1 MKKELVTSLLVAV
14 SMGVGV
20 LGTNIYYDNVNSQP
34 KTQIEQDQ
42 DKKEIKDAAKENK
55 KENKETKEETAKTD
69 KESKQVIENKGTKE
83 TTKTDKESKQVIKN
97 TETKETAKTNTNT
110 SQTTTENKE
119 TNKSDSKNKTQQSN
133 NSNEVKNNYNITEYV
148 VCPGCNMEFKKSDL
162 SKKWNGYCLRCYI
175 KYCMPE
181 KTPDDYDEPVGD
193 YWQIDPNNPNRV
205 ANTNSG
211 SGNSSGSGD
220 SFRSTLQ
227 IQDFV
232 E

>member
-42 DKKEIKDAAKENK
+42 DKQEIKDAAKENK
-55 KENKETKEETAKTD
+55 KEKEEKEVKEETTTNKD
-69 KESKQVIENKGTKE
+69 KNS
-83 TTKTDKESKQVIKN
+83 DKESKQVIKN
-97 TETKETAKTNTNT
+97 TETKETAKTNTNN
-110 SQTTTENKE
+110 SQSKTEVKE
-119 TNKSDSKNKTQQSN
+119 TNKSDSNNKTQQPTKSN
-133 NSNEVKNNYNITEYV
+133 GNIIRCNECGKLMDGEGRYGLCNS
-148 VCPGCNMEFKKSDL
+148 C
-162 SKKWNGYCLRCYI
+162 WI
-175 KYCMPE
+175 KACMPE
-181 KTPDDYDEPVGD
+181 ETPDNYDEPVGD

-205 ANTNSG
+205 TNTNSG

>member
-55 KENKETKEETAKTD
+55 KENKETKEETEKTD
-69 KESKQVIENKGTKE
+69 KESKQVIENKETKE
-83 TTKTDKESKQVIKN
+83 TTKTD
-97 TETKETAKTNTNT
+97 TNT
-110 SQTTTENKE
+110 SKTTTENKE
-119 TNKSDSKNKTQQSN
+119 SFTCPYCGKKMEEVYPDNYYCTNPYCSNCINNEDRKNYESTD
-133 NSNEVKNNYNITEYV
+133 E
-148 VCPGCNMEFKKSDL
+148 GA
-162 SKKWNGYCLRCYI
+162 
-175 KYCMPE
+175 
-181 KTPDDYDEPVGD
+181 YDEEPVGD

-220 SFRSTLQ
+220 SFRSTLR

>member
-83 TTKTDKESKQVIKN
+83 TTKT
-97 TETKETAKTNTNT
+97 NTNN
-110 SQTTTENKE
+110 SQSKTEVKE
-119 TNKSDSKNKTQQSN
+119 TNKSDSNNKTQQPTKSN
-133 NSNEVKNNYNITEYV
+133 GNTIRCNECGKLMDGEGRYGLCNS
-148 VCPGCNMEFKKSDL
+148 C
-162 SKKWNGYCLRCYI
+162 WI
-175 KYCMPE
+175 KACMPE
-181 KTPDDYDEPVGD
+181 ETPDDYDEPVGD

-205 ANTNSG
+205 TNTDPG
-211 SGNSSGSGD
+211 SGTGGSW
-220 SFRSTLQ
+220 
-227 IQDFV
+227 
-232 E
+232 

>member
-42 DKKEIKDAAKENK
+42 DKKEIKDVAKENK

-69 KESKQVIENKGTKE
+69 KESKQVIENK
-83 TTKTDKESKQVIKN
+83 
-97 TETKETAKTNTNT
+97 ETKETAKTNINN
-110 SQTTTENKE
+110 SQSKTEVKE
-119 TNKSDSKNKTQQSN
+119 TNKSDSNNKTQQPTKSN
-133 NSNEVKNNYNITEYV
+133 GNIIRCNECGKLMDGEGRYGLCNS
-148 VCPGCNMEFKKSDL
+148 C
-162 SKKWNGYCLRCYI
+162 WI
-175 KYCMPE
+175 KACMPE
-181 KTPDDYDEPVGD
+181 ETPDDYEEPVGD

-220 SFRSTLQ
+220 SFRSTLR

>member
-69 KESKQVIENKGTKE
+69 KESKQVI
-83 TTKTDKESKQVIKN
+83 KN

-133 NSNEVKNNYNITEYV
+133 NSNEVKNNYNIPEYV

-205 ANTNSG
+205 TNTNSG

-220 SFRSTLQ
+220 SFRSTLR

>member
-42 DKKEIKDAAKENK
+42 DKKEIKDAEKE
-55 KENKETKEETAKTD
+55 KEVKEVKEVKEETTTNKD
-69 KESKQVIENKGTKE
+69 KNS
-83 TTKTDKESKQVIKN
+83 DKESKQVIKN
-97 TETKETAKTNTNT
+97 TETKETAKTNINN
-110 SQTTTENKE
+110 SQSKIEIKE
-119 TNKSDSKNKTQQSN
+119 INKSDSNNKTQQPTKSN
-133 NSNEVKNNYNITEYV
+133 GNIIRCNECGKLMDGEGRYGLCNS
-148 VCPGCNMEFKKSDL
+148 C
-162 SKKWNGYCLRCYI
+162 WI
-175 KYCMPE
+175 KACMPE
-181 KTPDDYDEPVGD
+181 ETPDDYDEPVGD

-205 ANTNSG
+205 TNTNSG

>member
-20 LGTNIYYDNVNSQP
+20 LGTNIYYNNLP
-34 KTQIEQDQ
+34 KTQVEQQTADKEIEKEKDTVE
-42 DKKEIKDAAKENK
+42 DKKEIK
-55 KENKETKEETAKTD
+55 EETEKTD
-69 KESKQVIENKGTKE
+69 KESKQVTENKGTKE

-97 TETKETAKTNTNT
+97 TETKETAKTNTNN
-110 SQTTTENKE
+110 SQSKTEVKE
-119 TNKSDSKNKTQQSN
+119 TNKSDSNNKTQQSN
-133 NSNEVKNNYNITEYV
+133 NSNEVKNNYNIPEYV

-205 ANTNSG
+205 SNTNSG

-220 SFRSTLQ
+220 SFRSTLR

>member
-55 KENKETKEETAKTD
+55 KEKEEKEVKEETTTNKD
-69 KESKQVIENKGTKE
+69 KNS
-83 TTKTDKESKQVIKN
+83 DKESKQVIKN
-97 TETKETAKTNTNT
+97 TETKETAKTNINN
-110 SQTTTENKE
+110 SQSKTENKE
-119 TNKSDSKNKTQQSN
+119 SFTCPYCGKKMEEVYPDNYYCTNPYCSNCINNEDRKNYESTD
-133 NSNEVKNNYNITEYV
+133 E
-148 VCPGCNMEFKKSDL
+148 GA
-162 SKKWNGYCLRCYI
+162 
-175 KYCMPE
+175 
-181 KTPDDYDEPVGD
+181 YDEEPVGD

>member
-55 KENKETKEETAKTD
+55 KEKEVKEVKEETTTNKD
-69 KESKQVIENKGTKE
+69 KNS
-83 TTKTDKESKQVIKN
+83 DKESKQVIKN
-97 TETKETAKTNTNT
+97 TETKETAKTNINN
-110 SQTTTENKE
+110 SQSKIEIKE
-119 TNKSDSKNKTQQSN
+119 INKSDSNNKTQQPTKSN
-133 NSNEVKNNYNITEYV
+133 GNIIRCNECGKLMDGEGRYGLCNS
-148 VCPGCNMEFKKSDL
+148 C
-162 SKKWNGYCLRCYI
+162 WI
-175 KYCMPE
+175 KACMPE
-181 KTPDDYDEPVGD
+181 ETPDDYDEPVGD

-205 ANTNSG
+205 TNTDPG

-220 SFRSTLQ
+220 SFRSTLR

>member
-42 DKKEIKDAAKENK
+42 DKKEIKETTKENK
-55 KENKETKEETAKTD
+55 KENKETKEETEKTD
-69 KESKQVIENKGTKE
+69 KESKQVIENKETKE
-83 TTKTDKESKQVIKN
+83 TTKTD
-97 TETKETAKTNTNT
+97 TNT
-110 SQTTTENKE
+110 SKTTTENKE
-119 TNKSDSKNKTQQSN
+119 SFTCPYCGKKMEEVYPDNYYCTNPYCSNCINNEDRKNYESTD
-133 NSNEVKNNYNITEYV
+133 E
-148 VCPGCNMEFKKSDL
+148 GA
-162 SKKWNGYCLRCYI
+162 
-175 KYCMPE
+175 
-181 KTPDDYDEPVGD
+181 YDEEPVGD

-220 SFRSTLQ
+220 SFRSTLR

>member
-55 KENKETKEETAKTD
+55 KENKETKEET
-69 KESKQVIENKGTKE
+69 E
-83 TTKTDKESKQVIKN
+83 KTDKESKQVIKN
-97 TETKETAKTNTNT
+97 TETKETAKTNTNN
-110 SQTTTENKE
+110 SQSKTEVKE
-119 TNKSDSKNKTQQSN
+119 TNKSDSNNKTQQSN
-133 NSNEVKNNYNITEYV
+133 NSNEVKNNYNIPEYV
-148 VCPGCNMEFKKSDL
+148 VCPGCNIEFKKSDL

-181 KTPDDYDEPVGD
+181 EDRHCQYCGVKLYAYNQYGE
-193 YWQIDPNNPNRV
+193 IDMCNYCHYLYYEKPYKNGGTV
-205 ANTNSG
+205 
-211 SGNSSGSGD
+211 SSGSGY
-220 SFRSTLQ
+220 SSGSGGKSVYVGNNQ
-227 IQDFV
+227 
-232 E
+232 

>member
-42 DKKEIKDAAKENK
+42 DKKEIKDAAKETK
-55 KENKETKEETAKTD
+55 KEKEEKEVKEETTTNKD
-69 KESKQVIENKGTKE
+69 KNS
-83 TTKTDKESKQVIKN
+83 DKESKQVIKN
-97 TETKETAKTNTNT
+97 TETKETAKTNI
-110 SQTTTENKE
+110 
-119 TNKSDSKNKTQQSN
+119 N
-133 NSNEVKNNYNITEYV
+133 NSQSKIEIKESFTCPYCGKKMEEVYPDNYYCTNPYCSNCINNEDRKNYESTDE
-148 VCPGCNMEFKKSDL
+148 GA
-162 SKKWNGYCLRCYI
+162 
-175 KYCMPE
+175 
-181 KTPDDYDEPVGD
+181 YDEEPVGD

-205 ANTNSG
+205 TNTDPG

-220 SFRSTLQ
+220 SFRSTLR

>member
-55 KENKETKEETAKTD
+55 KENKETKEETAKTNINNSQSKIEI
-69 KESKQVIENKGTKE
+69 KEI
-83 TTKTDKESKQVIKN
+83 
-97 TETKETAKTNTNT
+97 
-110 SQTTTENKE
+110 
-119 TNKSDSKNKTQQSN
+119 NKSDSNNKTQQPTKSN
-133 NSNEVKNNYNITEYV
+133 GNIIRCNECGKLMDGEGRYGLCNS
-148 VCPGCNMEFKKSDL
+148 C
-162 SKKWNGYCLRCYI
+162 WI
-175 KYCMPE
+175 KACMPE
-181 KTPDDYDEPVGD
+181 ETPDDYDEPVGD

-205 ANTNSG
+205 TNTNSG

-220 SFRSTLQ
+220 SFRSTLR

>member
-42 DKKEIKDAAKENK
+42 DKKEIKDAEKE
-55 KENKETKEETAKTD
+55 KEVKEVKEVKEETTTNKD
-69 KESKQVIENKGTKE
+69 KNS
-83 TTKTDKESKQVIKN
+83 DKESKQVIKN
-97 TETKETAKTNTNT
+97 TETKETAKTNINN
-110 SQTTTENKE
+110 SQSKIEIKGI
-119 TNKSDSKNKTQQSN
+119 NKSDSNNKTQQPTKSN
-133 NSNEVKNNYNITEYV
+133 GNIIRCNECGKLMDGEGRYGLCNS
-148 VCPGCNMEFKKSDL
+148 C
-162 SKKWNGYCLRCYI
+162 WI
-175 KYCMPE
+175 KACMPE
-181 KTPDDYDEPVGD
+181 ETPDDYDEPVGD

-205 ANTNSG
+205 TNTDPG

-220 SFRSTLQ
+220 SFRSTLR

>member
-42 DKKEIKDAAKENK
+42 DKKEIKDAAKEK
-55 KENKETKEETAKTD
+55 EKENKETKEETEKTD
-69 KESKQVIENKGTKE
+69 KESKQVTENKGTKE
-83 TTKTDKESKQVIKN
+83 TTRTD
-97 TETKETAKTNTNT
+97 TNT

-119 TNKSDSKNKTQQSN
+119 SFTCPYCGKKMEEVYPDNYYCTNPYCSNCINNEDRKNYESTD
-133 NSNEVKNNYNITEYV
+133 E
-148 VCPGCNMEFKKSDL
+148 GA
-162 SKKWNGYCLRCYI
+162 
-175 KYCMPE
+175 
-181 KTPDDYDEPVGD
+181 YDEEPVGD

-205 ANTNSG
+205 TNTNSG

>member
-55 KENKETKEETAKTD
+55 KEKEVKEETEKTD
-69 KESKQVIENKGTKE
+69 KESKQVIENKETKE
-83 TTKTDKESKQVIKN
+83 TTKTD
-97 TETKETAKTNTNT
+97 TNT
-110 SQTTTENKE
+110 SKTTTENKE
-119 TNKSDSKNKTQQSN
+119 SFICPYCGKKMEEVYPDNYYCTNPYCSNCINNEDRKNYESTD
-133 NSNEVKNNYNITEYV
+133 E
-148 VCPGCNMEFKKSDL
+148 GA
-162 SKKWNGYCLRCYI
+162 
-175 KYCMPE
+175 
-181 KTPDDYDEPVGD
+181 YDEEPVGD

-205 ANTNSG
+205 TNTNSG

>member
-55 KENKETKEETAKTD
+55 KEKEEKEVKEETTTNKD
-69 KESKQVIENKGTKE
+69 KNS
-83 TTKTDKESKQVIKN
+83 DKESKQVIKN
-97 TETKETAKTNTNT
+97 TETKETAKTNINN
-110 SQTTTENKE
+110 SQSKIEIKE
-119 TNKSDSKNKTQQSN
+119 INKSDSNNKTQQPTKSN
-133 NSNEVKNNYNITEYV
+133 GNIIRCNECGKLMDGEGRYGLCNS
-148 VCPGCNMEFKKSDL
+148 C
-162 SKKWNGYCLRCYI
+162 WI
-175 KYCMPE
+175 KACMPE
-181 KTPDDYDEPVGD
+181 ETPDDYDEPVGD

-205 ANTNSG
+205 TNTDPG

-220 SFRSTLQ
+220 SFRSTLR

>member
-42 DKKEIKDAAKENK
+42 DKKEIKDAAKETK
-55 KENKETKEETAKTD
+55 KEKEVKEVKEETTTNKD
-69 KESKQVIENKGTKE
+69 KNS
-83 TTKTDKESKQVIKN
+83 DKESKQVIKN
-97 TETKETAKTNTNT
+97 TETKETAKTNINN
-110 SQTTTENKE
+110 SQSKIEIKE
-119 TNKSDSKNKTQQSN
+119 INKSDSNNKTQQPTKSN
-133 NSNEVKNNYNITEYV
+133 GNIIRCNECGKLMDGEGRYGLCNS
-148 VCPGCNMEFKKSDL
+148 C
-162 SKKWNGYCLRCYI
+162 WI
-175 KYCMPE
+175 KACMPE
-181 KTPDDYDEPVGD
+181 ETPDDYDEPVGD

-205 ANTNSG
+205 TNTDPG

-220 SFRSTLQ
+220 SFRSTLR

>member
-42 DKKEIKDAAKENK
+42 DKKEIKDAAKETK
-55 KENKETKEETAKTD
+55 KEKEVKEVKEETTTNKD
-69 KESKQVIENKGTKE
+69 KNS
-83 TTKTDKESKQVIKN
+83 DKESKQVIKN
-97 TETKETAKTNTNT
+97 TEAKETVWTKTNN
-110 SQTTTENKE
+110 SQSKTEVKE
-119 TNKSDSKNKTQQSN
+119 TNKSDSNNKTQQPTKSN
-133 NSNEVKNNYNITEYV
+133 GNIIRCNECGKLMDGEGRYGLCNS
-148 VCPGCNMEFKKSDL
+148 C
-162 SKKWNGYCLRCYI
+162 WI
-175 KYCMPE
+175 KACMPE
-181 KTPDDYDEPVGD
+181 ETPDDYDEPVGD

-205 ANTNSG
+205 TNTDPG

-220 SFRSTLQ
+220 SFRSTLR

>member
-97 TETKETAKTNTNT
+97 TETKETAKTNINN
-110 SQTTTENKE
+110 SQSKIEIKE
-119 TNKSDSKNKTQQSN
+119 INKSDSNNKTQQPTKSN
-133 NSNEVKNNYNITEYV
+133 GNIIRCNECGKLMDGEGRYGLCNS
-148 VCPGCNMEFKKSDL
+148 C
-162 SKKWNGYCLRCYI
+162 WI
-175 KYCMPE
+175 KACMPE
-181 KTPDDYDEPVGD
+181 ETPDDYDEPVGD

-205 ANTNSG
+205 TNTDPG

-220 SFRSTLQ
+220 SFRSTLR

>member
-42 DKKEIKDAAKENK
+42 DKKEIKDAAKETK
-55 KENKETKEETAKTD
+55 KEKEEKEVKEETTTNKDKHSD
-69 KESKQVIENKGTKE
+69 KESKP
-83 TTKTDKESKQVIKN
+83 VIKN
-97 TETKETAKTNTNT
+97 TETKETAKTNINN
-110 SQTTTENKE
+110 SQSKTENKE
-119 TNKSDSKNKTQQSN
+119 SFTCPYCGKKMEEVYPDNYYCTNPYCSNCINNEDRKNYESTD
-133 NSNEVKNNYNITEYV
+133 E
-148 VCPGCNMEFKKSDL
+148 
-162 SKKWNGYCLRCYI
+162 
-175 KYCMPE
+175 
-181 KTPDDYDEPVGD
+181 EPVGD
-193 YWQIDPNNPNRV
+193 YWQIDPNNPNTV
-205 ANTNSG
+205 TNTDPG

-220 SFRSTLQ
+220 SFRSTLR

>member
-42 DKKEIKDAAKENK
+42 DKKEIKDAEKE
-55 KENKETKEETAKTD
+55 KEVKEVKEVKEETTTNKD
-69 KESKQVIENKGTKE
+69 KNS
-83 TTKTDKESKQVIKN
+83 DKESKQVIKN
-97 TETKETAKTNTNT
+97 TETKETAKTNINN
-110 SQTTTENKE
+110 SQSKIEIKE
-119 TNKSDSKNKTQQSN
+119 INKSDSNNKTQQPTKSN
-133 NSNEVKNNYNITEYV
+133 GNIIRCNECGKLMDGEGRYGLCNS
-148 VCPGCNMEFKKSDL
+148 C
-162 SKKWNGYCLRCYI
+162 WI
-175 KYCMPE
+175 KACMPE
-181 KTPDDYDEPVGD
+181 ETPDDYDEPVGD

-205 ANTNSG
+205 TNTDPG

-220 SFRSTLQ
+220 SFRSTLR

>member
-55 KENKETKEETAKTD
+55 KEKEVKEVKEVKEETTTNKD
-69 KESKQVIENKGTKE
+69 KNS
-83 TTKTDKESKQVIKN
+83 DKESKQVIKN
-97 TETKETAKTNTNT
+97 TETKETAKTNINN
-110 SQTTTENKE
+110 SQSKTENKE
-119 TNKSDSKNKTQQSN
+119 SFTCPYCGKKMEEVYPDNYYCTNPYCSNCINNEDRKNYESTD
-133 NSNEVKNNYNITEYV
+133 E
-148 VCPGCNMEFKKSDL
+148 GA
-162 SKKWNGYCLRCYI
+162 
-175 KYCMPE
+175 
-181 KTPDDYDEPVGD
+181 YDEEPVGD

-220 SFRSTLQ
+220 SFRSTLR

>member
-55 KENKETKEETAKTD
+55 KENKETKEET
-69 KESKQVIENKGTKE
+69 E
-83 TTKTDKESKQVIKN
+83 KTDKESKQVIKN
-97 TETKETAKTNTNT
+97 TETKETAKTNINN
-110 SQTTTENKE
+110 SQSKIEIKE
-119 TNKSDSKNKTQQSN
+119 INKSDSNNKTQQPTKSN
-133 NSNEVKNNYNITEYV
+133 GNIIRCNECGKLMDGEGRYGLCNS
-148 VCPGCNMEFKKSDL
+148 C
-162 SKKWNGYCLRCYI
+162 WI
-175 KYCMPE
+175 KACMPE
-181 KTPDDYDEPVGD
+181 ETPDDYDEPVGD

-205 ANTNSG
+205 TNTDPG

>member
-42 DKKEIKDAAKENK
+42 DKKEIKDAAKETK
-55 KENKETKEETAKTD
+55 KEKEEKEVKEETTTNKD
-69 KESKQVIENKGTKE
+69 KNS
-83 TTKTDKESKQVIKN
+83 DKESKQVIKN
-97 TETKETAKTNTNT
+97 TEAKETAKTNINN
-110 SQTTTENKE
+110 SQSKIEIKE
-119 TNKSDSKNKTQQSN
+119 INKSDSNNKTQQPTKSN
-133 NSNEVKNNYNITEYV
+133 GNIIRCNECGKLMDGEGRYGLCNS
-148 VCPGCNMEFKKSDL
+148 C
-162 SKKWNGYCLRCYI
+162 WI
-175 KYCMPE
+175 KACMPE
-181 KTPDDYDEPVGD
+181 ETPDDYDEPVGD

-205 ANTNSG
+205 TNTNSG

-220 SFRSTLQ
+220 SFRSTLR